1 MKKKIRKYLSTKKI
15 ESYSNIDNVFNM
27 YLNDKIKGLLS
38 EYDDVEMF
46 PSLSENNKEIQI
58 NFKYQNIVTTIDFW
72 EEKYDYVIY
81 PIGID
86 PYEIDKLFIDCNYSE
101 GFDLETL
108 FLKLNE
114 KIRNHKD
121 LRDISSEK
129 RRKKK
134 YRIISTICFFIPL
147 IWIGVMA
154 LYVFISGDE
163 IQLDFWWLLFLLIIP
178 QVLWTIFDKK
188 SVK

>member
-1 MKKKIRKYLSTKKI
+1 MKKKIWKYLSSKKI
-15 ESYSNIDNVFNM
+15 ESYSKLDNIFKMYFNDELM
-27 YLNDKIKGLLS
+27 LLLS
-38 EYDDVEMF
+38 EYDDVEIF
-46 PSLSENNKEIQI
+46 PSLNKNHKTIQI
-58 NFKYQNIVTTIDFW
+58 NFTFQNIITTIDFM
-72 EEKYDYVIY
+72 EEQFNYVIY

-86 PYEIDKLFIDCNYSE
+86 PYELDKLFIDCSYSE
-101 GFDLETL
+101 GFDLKTF
-108 FLKLNE
+108 FLELNE

-154 LYVFISGDE
+154 LYVFFLGDE

-178 QVLWTIFDKK
+178 LVLWTIFDKK